1 MPNPTDPIIKPR
13 SGLTA
18 RLITE
23 TRQNTAKFFTE
34 TRQVSWV
41 LLIITLLWGTYAY
54 FAMPKRKDPEVKV
67 RKALAVCVWPGA
79 SAAEIEQQ
87 VTRKI
92 EEKMAQNSRVETVES
107 ISRSNVSIVYLALDE
122 QVKDIGKELDD
133 VRLKLDNIRDLPD
146 GAGPIEFIKDFGDT
160 VALMLTVASP
170 KMNDVVIQAQ
180 AQAVE
185 RAIAQARSKS
195 TSQNPSVSN
204 RATLVIG
211 LPSSLTDRQ
220 RQWASDELVRQ
231 IKSQPLTSNPTTLDG
246 RDFIGVDLPGEIE
259 DQMILASAQN
269 FIEGRL
275 QSTGFKADIRQ
286 PVVIRDTKEIA
297 NRLRSVGGDRYS
309 YRELGDF
316 TDLIARTLQSVPLV
330 SKISRHGVLKENV
343 FIEYSQERL
352 ASYGLQPAKLGQL
365 LRSRNTT
372 LPGGQL
378 EVGGKNLGINPSGEF
393 KNEKEIGDVMVTTSP
408 SGSPVYLRDL
418 ADISRGYENPPRY
431 LNFYTSQDA
440 QGHWQ
445 RSRAITLAVQ
455 MRPGE
460 QIAKFGAAV
469 DQALNNLK
477 PLLPDDLVLAKTSD
491 QPLQVEEN
499 IELFSH
505 SLMEAIVLV
514 VLVALVGFREW
525 RSALLVALSIPI
537 TLAMTFGMMHLLGV
551 DLQQVSIASLILALG
566 LLVDDPVVASDA
578 IKRELAGGRPIG
590 VAAWLGPSKLAE
602 AILYATITNV
612 VAYLPLLLVSG
623 STGIFIW
630 SLPVV
635 ITCSLIASRI
645 VSMSFIPF
653 LAYYLLRPSKKKELT
668 IAEMR
673 NRGFSGVY
681 YRVGVWALEHRWITL
696 AASLVFLL
704 FGGVFLTQLK
714 TEFFPKDLSYL
725 SYLNVWLPEDAPLSA
740 TNKATV
746 RAEDVIREVA
756 EDYGK
761 KHPGKDGKPKP
772 VLHSITSFTGGGGP
786 RFWFSVAP
794 EPRQLNYA
802 QVIIQLNDKH
812 DTGNLVAQMQQELSA
827 KVPGARIDVR
837 QLETSRAI
845 DAPVE
850 VRFSGQDID
859 TLRKLAEQAKEIFR
873 AIPEAARVR
882 DDWGAESFVANLQV
896 EQDRANLAGLSNLD
910 VAASSAVGI
919 SGYEVTSL
927 REGEQ
932 DIPVVARLRVEEREK
947 LSDIRN
953 LYVYALQSPAK
964 APLRQISEIDYK
976 LRSEKIRRRNQFR
989 TITVS
994 AFPVPGVLPSQVFNA
1009 TRAKMD
1015 DLGRTLPPG
1024 YSLSVGGEREQR
1036 LKGFGDLA
1044 IVMAVSVLAIFLA
1057 LVIQFKHAIKPL
1069 LVFSAIPF
1077 GMVGAF
1083 AALAIMGSPF
1093 GFIAFLGIASLI
1105 GVIVSHVI
1113 VLFDFVE
1120 EKREEGEPLRE
1131 ALLDAG
1137 IARLRPVMITVGA
1150 TIFGLIPL
1158 ARNGGPLWEALCY
1171 AQIGG
1176 LLLANYV
1183 TKLLVPALYAIFVLD
1198 LKLIKWH
1205 GRESAKTSPLTT
1217 KQLTT
1222 KPLA

>member
-1 MPNPTDPIIKPR
+1 MPNPTDPIFKPR
-13 SGLTA
+13 SSLTA
-18 RLITE
+18 RLVTE

-34 TRQVSWV
+34 TRQVSWI

-67 RKALAVCVWPGA
+67 RKALAVCAWPGA
-79 SAAEIEQQ
+79 SAEEVEQQ

-107 ISRSNVSIVYLALDE
+107 ISRSNVSVVYLALDE
-122 QVKDIGKELDD
+122 QVEDIGKELDD
-133 VRLKLDNIRDLPD
+133 VRLKLDNIRDLPE
-146 GAGPIEFIKDFGDT
+146 GAGPIEFVKDFGDT
-160 VALMLTVASP
+160 AALMLTVASP
-170 KMNDVVIQAQ
+170 KVNEVVIQAQ
-180 AQAVE
+180 SLAVE
-185 RAIAQARSKS
+185 RAIAQARAKTGSA
-195 TSQNPSVSN
+195 N
-204 RATLVIG
+204 RATLIIG
-211 LPSSLTDRQ
+211 LPASLTDKQ
-220 RQWASDELVRQ
+220 RQWARDELARQ
-231 IKSQPLTSNPTTLDG
+231 VKTTIARNLTPLDG
-246 RDFIGVDLPGEIE
+246 QEFIGLDLPGEIE
-259 DQMILASAQN
+259 DQAILASARK
-269 FIEGRL
+269 FIEQDL
-275 QSTGFKADIRQ
+275 QPTGFQADIRQ
-286 PVVIRDTKEIA
+286 PVVIRDAAKTAEQ
-297 NRLRSVGGDRYS
+297 LRAVAGDRYS
-309 YRELGDF
+309 YRELDDF
-316 TDLIARTLQSVPLV
+316 TDLIMRSLQTVPMV
-330 SKISRHGVLKENV
+330 SKVSRYGVLKENI

-378 EVGGKNLGINPSGEF
+378 EVEGKNLGINPSGEF
-393 KNEKEIGDVMVTTSP
+393 KNEKEIGDVMVTVSP

-418 ADISRGYENPPRY
+418 AEISRGYQTPPRY
-431 LNFYTSQDA
+431 LNFYTWQDA
-440 QGHWQ
+440 NGQWQ
-445 RSRAITLAVQ
+445 RSRAITLALQ

-460 QIAKFGAAV
+460 QIAKFGEAV
-469 DQALNNLK
+469 DKALVGLK
-477 PLLPDDLVLAKTSD
+477 PLLPDDLMLEKTSD
-491 QPLQVEEN
+491 QPLQVSEN
-499 IELFSH
+499 IALFSR
-505 SLMEAIVLV
+505 SLIEAILLV
-514 VLVALVGFREW
+514 VLVAFIGFREW
-525 RSALLVALSIPI
+525 RSALLVALSIPV
-537 TLAMTFGMMHLLGV
+537 TLAMTFGMMHVLGV

-578 IKRELAGGRPIG
+578 IKREMAGGRPIS

-602 AILYATITNV
+602 AILYATITNI

-635 ITCSLIASRI
+635 ITCSLVASRI

-653 LAYYLLRPSKKKELT
+653 LAYYLLRPSKKKEPTL
-668 IAEMR
+668 AEMR
-673 NRGFSGVY
+673 QKGFAGLY
-681 YRVGVWALEHRWITL
+681 YKVGLWALEHRWKTL

-704 FGGVFLTQLK
+704 MGGVFLMQLR

-740 TNKATV
+740 TNKAAVQAEAVV
-746 RAEDVIREVA
+746 RQVA

-761 KHPGKDGKPKP
+761 QHPGEDGKPKP
-772 VLHSITSFTGGGGP
+772 VLHSMTTFTGGGGP

-794 EPRQLNYA
+794 EHRQLNYA
-802 QVIIQLNDKH
+802 QVVIQMNDKR
-812 DTGNLVAQMQQELSA
+812 DTGKLVADMQRELSA

-850 VRFSGQDID
+850 VRISGQDLA
-859 TLRKLAEQAKEIFR
+859 TLRKLAEDAKEIFR
-873 AIPEAARVR
+873 AIPEADRVR

-919 SGYEVTSL
+919 SGFEVTSL
-927 REGEQ
+927 REG
-932 DIPVVARLRVEEREK
+932 DLDVPVIARLRVEERAK
-947 LSDIRN
+947 LSDIQN
-953 LYVYALQSPAK
+953 LYVYSVQSPAK
-964 APLRQISEIDYK
+964 APLRQLSEIDYQ
-976 LRSEKIRRRNQFR
+976 LQSEKIRRRNQFR

-994 AFPVPGVLPSQVFNA
+994 AFPVPGVLPSQVVNA
-1009 TRAKMD
+1009 SRVKMEEFE
-1015 DLGRTLPPG
+1015 RSLPPG
-1024 YSLSVGGEREQR
+1024 YSISVGGEREQR
-1036 LKGFGDLA
+1036 LKGFRDLA
-1044 IVMAVSVLAIFLA
+1044 VVMAVSVLAIFLA

-1083 AALAIMGSPF
+1083 AALAVMGAPF

-1150 TIFGLIPL
+1150 TIFGLVPL
-1158 ARNGGPLWEALCY
+1158 ARSGGPLWEALCY

-1198 LKLIKWH
+1198 LKLIKWEGH
-1205 GRESAKTSPLTT
+1205 ETGKATTPLA
-1217 KQLTT
+1217 T
-1222 KPLA
+1222 KPLATRPLS